1 MITFRSS
8 EVLFFLVKKSWEVG
22 GGLVERKKGGKLMLA
37 VKIAIKVDE
46 IAEIVDTHISPYTLT

>member
-1 MITFRSS
+1 M
-8 EVLFFLVKKSWEVG
+8 KKSWEVG